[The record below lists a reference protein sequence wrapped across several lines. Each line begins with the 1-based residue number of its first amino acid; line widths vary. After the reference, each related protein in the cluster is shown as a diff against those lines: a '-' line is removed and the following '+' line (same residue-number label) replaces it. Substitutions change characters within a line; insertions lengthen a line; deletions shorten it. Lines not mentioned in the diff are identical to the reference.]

1 MDFIHQKNIVHRDI
15 KLDNILINR
24 IEEEEFNVKIAD
36 FGLAVFL
43 PEGEANPK
51 LNEKCGTPCYVA
63 PEILRDEGY
72 DTKCDIFSLGSL
84 MFGLLTGRY
93 LFKGEDKC
101 ELLQKNKI
109 CNLSRIDSFL
119 GHVTPACRD
128 IVLKL
133 LEIDQNS
140 RPTANEAVTH
150 PWFK

>member
-1 MDFIHQKNIVHRDI
+1 MHRDI

-43 PEGEANPK
+43 PEGEPNPK
-51 LNEKCGTPCYVA
+51 LSEKCGTPCYVA

-93 LFKGEDKC
+93 LFKGDDKC

-109 CNLSRIDSFL
+109 CNLSRIESFL
-119 GHVTPACRD
+119 GQFTPACRD
-128 IVLKL
+128 IVMKL
-133 LEIDQNS
+133 LEID
-140 RPTANEAVTH
+140 
-150 PWFK
+150 